1 MNVTWK
7 VIIFG
12 VISGLIWSVIA
23 GILCDL
29 FQSNADG
36 VEVVIGGLLT
46 GVIVSLSLKSFLR
59 KVGKGLTL
67 VIGLF
72 SLQFGAFVFGLVF
85 SMLHPSGAFVDSH
98 YGISNALQVAV
109 EHAILSVISIFAIFL
124 LPLAVLTT
132 FVLRQVVHSHNK
144 IAS

>member
-72 SLQFGAFVFGLVF
+72 SLPFGAFVFGLVF

-109 EHAILSVISIFAIFL
+109 EYAILSVISIFAIFL